1 MTGQETSGRN
11 EVRLCPRPPEDFN
24 PFTATEK
31 DLKRHGLPLRPD
43 PQTQPGMAALW
54 ERKARRYRNFEHLEP
69 QFEPATATKTAVT
82 QVAPPSGSF
91 YLSPY
96 ESCGYEL
103 DISGAPFTALFL
115 TWTVPDLKYTP
126 NPPVGPDPNL
136 FRTFATLTSVQGGL
150 DVHVNMTVDSSN
162 TVTSQLW
169 AEFVGNI
176 NLPVRPGDVISGS
189 LCLDTQPPG
198 RANYFFANETT
209 GQTMSFAV
217 DTGLPPATAALAGV
231 SRDGDFQR
239 PPLPALAQFGV
250 VYFDEISA
258 YTTSGWRS
266 LTSGIA
272 VTMTDLNGNVI
283 ATPERLTDWT
293 FKTVRR

>member
-1 MTGQETSGRN
+1 MTGQEVSGNR
-11 EVRLCPRPPEDFN
+11 VRLCPPAPRDFD
-24 PFTATEK
+24 PFTATEEN
-31 DLKRHGLPLRPD
+31 LKRHGLPLRPD
-43 PQTQPGMAALW
+43 PQAQPGMAALW

-69 QFEPATATKTAVT
+69 RFEPAPATRTLVT
-82 QVAPPSGSF
+82 PATPPSGSF
-91 YLSPY
+91 FLSPY

-103 DISGAPFTALFL
+103 DTSGAPFTALFL
-115 TWTVPDLKYTP
+115 TWTVPDLYYTS

-136 FRTFATLTSVQGGL
+136 FRTFATLTSVEGGL
-150 DVHVNMTVDSSN
+150 DVHVNMTVDSAS
-162 TVTSQLW
+162 TVTCQLW
-169 AEFVGNI
+169 AEFVGNV
-176 NLPVRPGDVISGS
+176 NLPVRPGDVMSGS

-198 RANYFFANETT
+198 RANYFFANETS
-209 GQTMSFAV
+209 GQTMSFTV

-231 SRDGDFQR
+231 SRDGDWQR

-272 VTMTDLNGNVI
+272 VTMTDQNGNAI

-293 FKTVRR
+293 FKAVRK

>member
-1 MTGQETSGRN
+1 MTGQKTSDRN
-11 EVRLCPRPPEDFN
+11 RVRLCPPPPKDFD
-24 PFTATEK
+24 PFTATEE

-54 ERKARRYRNFEHLEP
+54 ERKARRYRNFEHIEP
-69 QFEPATATKTAVT
+69 QFEPATATKTLVT
-82 QVAPPSGSF
+82 PVPPSGSF

-103 DISGAPFTALFL
+103 DTSGAPFTALFL
-115 TWTVPDLKYTP
+115 TWTVPDLQYTP

-150 DVHVNMTVDSSN
+150 DVHVEMTVDSAN

-169 AEFVGNI
+169 AEFVGNV
-176 NLPVRPGDVISGS
+176 NLPVSPGDVISGS

-209 GQTMSFAV
+209 GQTMSFTV

-231 SRDGDFQR
+231 SRNGNWQQ

-266 LTSGIA
+266 LTSGVA
-272 VTMTDLNGNVI
+272 VTMVDLNGNAI

-293 FKTVRR
+293 FKAVWK

>member
-1 MTGQETSGRN
+1 MTVQETSGRN
-11 EVRLCPRPPEDFN
+11 RVRLCPPPPKDFD
-24 PFTATEK
+24 PFTATVE

-54 ERKARRYRNFEHLEP
+54 ERKARRYRNFEHLKP
-69 QFEPATATKTAVT
+69 QFDPAAAARTLVT
-82 QVAPPSGSF
+82 PALPSGSF
-91 YLSPY
+91 YLSPW
-96 ESCGYEL
+96 ESCGYEF
-103 DISGAPFTALFL
+103 DSSEPVTALFL
-115 TWTVPDLKYTP
+115 TWTVPDLRYTP

-136 FRTFATLTSVQGGL
+136 FRTFATLLSVQGGL
-150 DVHVNMTVDSSN
+150 DVHVVMTVDSAN
-162 TVTSQLW
+162 TVTSRLW
-169 AEFVGNI
+169 AEFVGNV
-176 NLPVRPGDVISGS
+176 NLPVNSGDVMSAS

-209 GQTMSFAV
+209 GQTMSFTV

-231 SRDGDFQR
+231 SRDGNWQQ

-250 VYFDEISA
+250 VYFDEISV

-266 LTSGIA
+266 LTSGVA
-272 VTMTDLNGNVI
+272 VTMTDLNGNAI

-293 FKTVRR
+293 FKAVWK